1 LIRIKVPG
9 HERPKLDSMATQDVH
24 IVCPICAGI
33 NRIPADRPAA
43 EARCGRC
50 HSPLFSG
57 HPASADAVQFEKQIT
72 RSDVPVVVDFWADWC
87 GPCHAM
93 APIYEQVAQELEPRF
108 RFLKLDTE
116 AEPGIAARYNIRGIP
131 TLMVF
136 KGGKVLGQ
144 RAGVQDRNSL
154 KGWLAQYTG

>member
-1 LIRIKVPG
+1 MSETG
-9 HERPKLDSMATQDVH
+9 NH
-24 IVCPICAGI
+24 IVCPNCGGTNRVPAGKDA
-33 NRIPADRPAA
+33 REAKCGRCGQALFSGRPAA
-43 EARCGRC
+43 AN
-50 HSPLFSG
+50 
-57 HPASADAVQFEKQIT
+57 AMQFDKQIS

-136 KGGKVLGQ
+136 KGGKVLAQ
-144 RAGVQDRNSL
+144 RAGVVDRNSL
-154 KGWLAQYTG
+154 KGWLAPHAG

>member
-1 LIRIKVPG
+1 
-9 HERPKLDSMATQDVH
+9 MH
-24 IVCPICAGI
+24 IVCPNCGGT
-33 NRIPADRPAA
+33 NRVPTGKDAR
-43 EARCGRC
+43 EAKCGRC
-50 HSPLFSG
+50 GEALFSG
-57 HPASADAVQFEKQIT
+57 HPALANAAQFEKQIT

-93 APIYEQVAQELEPRF
+93 APIYEQVAHELEPQF

-116 AEPGIAARYNIRGIP
+116 AEPGIASRYNIRGIP

-136 KGGKVLGQ
+136 KGGKVLAQ

-154 KGWLAQYTG
+154 KSWLAQYGG

>member
-1 LIRIKVPG
+1 MSG
-9 HERPKLDSMATQDVH
+9 NGTH
-24 IVCPICAGI
+24 IVCPSCGGTNRLPAGKDA
-33 NRIPADRPAA
+33 RAA
-43 EARCGRC
+43 KCGRC
-50 HSPLFSG
+50 GSQLFTG
-57 HPASADAVQFEKQIT
+57 HPSQTNAVQFDKQIS

-93 APIYEQVAQELEPRF
+93 APIYEQVAHELEPNF

-116 AEPGIAARYNIRGIP
+116 AEPGIAGRYNIRGIP

-136 KGGKVLGQ
+136 KNGRVLAQ

-154 KGWLAQYTG
+154 KAWLVPFAA

>member
-1 LIRIKVPG
+1 MSENDK
-9 HERPKLDSMATQDVH
+9 H
-24 IVCPICAGI
+24 IVCPACGGTNRVPAGKDA
-33 NRIPADRPAA
+33 R

-50 HSPLFSG
+50 GEALFSG
-57 HPASADAVQFEKQIT
+57 HPAQADAAQFDKQIT

-93 APIYEQVAQELEPRF
+93 APIYEQVAQELEPGF

-116 AEPGIAARYNIRGIP
+116 AEPGIAGRYNIRGIP

-136 KGGKVLGQ
+136 KNGKVLAQ

-154 KGWLAQYTG
+154 KAWLAQYAA

>member
-1 LIRIKVPG
+1 MSETDK
-9 HERPKLDSMATQDVH
+9 H
-24 IVCPICAGI
+24 IVCPNCGGT
-33 NRIPADRPAA
+33 NRVPPGKDAL
-43 EARCGRC
+43 EAKCGRC
-50 HSPLFSG
+50 GTALFSG
-57 HPASADAVQFEKQIT
+57 HPASANAAQFDKQIA

-93 APIYEQVAQELEPRF
+93 APIYEQVTQELEPRF

-136 KGGKVLGQ
+136 KGGKVLAQ

-154 KGWLAQYTG
+154 KAWLAQYAA